1 MLGLKVMLVDDNR
14 DFLLELRE
22 ILSLYGYE
30 AKLVFDS
37 THALEV
43 ARKFKPNVIV
53 LDLRMNKMNGFHL
66 AETLKTSKE
75 TCDIPIIGMSGYFPI
90 DDRAALLDMSNMDER
105 IKKPFNVLDLVG
117 KIEFVLNK
125 ESILE
130 SALQK
135 R

>member
-37 THALEV
+37 THALGA

-53 LDLRMNKMNGFHL
+53 VDLRMNKMNGFHL
-66 AETLKTSKE
+66 ADILKTSKE
-75 TCDIPIIGMSGYFPI
+75 TCGIPIIGMSGYFPI
-90 DDRAALLDMSNMDER
+90 DDRAALLDMSNMDAR
-105 IKKPFNVLDLVG
+105 IKKPFNVLDLVD

-125 ESILE
+125 ENIFE
-130 SALQK
+130 SELQK